1 MEEPV
6 DDPAGSAKPCSTSTA
21 AASNRGGVDL
31 GLVSW
36 VGDNN
41 GELSATP
48 SDKVGR
54 CLCSAKET
62 SGSVGS
68 NKPAP
73 SSNGGT
79 VKKRAMVI
87 DRPHIIPQVEVFSVP
102 SVKQQQA
109 VVTISQRQAHKVNS
123 KAGATAEEPSLIT
136 GSTPAVAAAVMPTA
150 TTTTANHH
158 KPILSR
164 KNWNNTIDICGP
176 SGSASST
183 QQQPPQS
190 NLRRYGSQQSC
201 KSASTLRSYLSS
213 TSRGN

>member
-6 DDPAGSAKPCSTSTA
+6 DDPAGSAKPCSTST
-21 AASNRGGVDL
+21 ASNRGGVDL

-102 SVKQQQA
+102 SVKQQA
-109 VVTISQRQAHKVNS
+109 VATISQRQAHKVNS
-123 KAGATAEEPSLIT
+123 KAGAIEEPSLIT
-136 GSTPAVAAAVMPTA
+136 GSTPAVVMPA
-150 TTTTANHH
+150 ATTTANHH

-176 SGSASST
+176 SGSSST

>member
-6 DDPAGSAKPCSTSTA
+6 DDPAGSEKP

-41 GELSATP
+41 GELSSATP

-54 CLCSAKET
+54 CLCSAKEAS
-62 SGSVGS
+62 SGSAGGS

-73 SSNGGT
+73 SSNGGTT

-102 SVKQQQA
+102 SVKQQSVA
-109 VVTISQRQAHKVNS
+109 TISSQRQAHKVNS
-123 KAGATAEEPSLIT
+123 KAGATEEPPPLIT
-136 GSTPAVAAAVMPTA
+136 SSTPAVV
-150 TTTTANHH
+150 TTANHH

-176 SGSASST
+176 SGSSST